1 MNNIPFDEDGYPRIY
16 TIHSQKGGVGKT
28 SIALALAGIS
38 GARGKKTLIIDAD
51 MTGASIADVPG
62 MECELE
68 NTSKRFNQLILARP
82 DEFMQ
87 LTANG
92 RAPRDNEDTMLMR
105 QFCQKISGHESVYFI
120 PSSAGPVDVETIV
133 PLISQEDHLH
143 FFRHRI
149 EDTLAAAIRSGF
161 QMIIL
166 DHSPGLFGFS
176 KTALQMS
183 LEWGLPQ
190 DKNDHRLRHLLNGK
204 LPKPSLQALLVSS
217 FEPHDYRAVLVSLGH
232 VLGRLMSIY
241 KIDEGKCPES
251 FADSFRFVFNKAR
264 NVSDSIDEIN
274 KILRKMAPLAPWLN
288 QMICDHEKEFGP
300 QMAPFIEGFEMGD
313 ICSKAEAF
321 VSWDKP
327 GALGSEWGNWFLTLA
342 YRARLIKA
350 QDGHGAGKAG

>member
-1 MNNIPFDEDGYPRIY
+1 MNNLAFDEDRYPRIY

-51 MTGASIADVPG
+51 MTGATIADVPG
-62 MECELE
+62 MECGPH
-68 NTSKRFNQLILARP
+68 SDFNKLILAKP
-82 DEFMQ
+82 NEFLQ
-87 LTANG
+87 LTAIWP
-92 RAPRDNEDTMLMR
+92 APKNNEDTMLMR
-105 QFCQKISGHESVYFI
+105 QFCHKTNGHESVYFI
-120 PSSAGPVDVETIV
+120 PSSASPADVEKIV

-149 EDTLAAAIRSGF
+149 EDTLAAAIQSGF

-183 LEWGLPQ
+183 LEWSLPQ
-190 DKNDHRLRHLLNGK
+190 DKSDHRLRHLLNGK

-217 FEPHDYRAVLVSLGH
+217 FEPHDYRAVLISLGH
-232 VLGRLMSIY
+232 VLGRLMSIH
-241 KIDEGKCPES
+241 KIDEGKCSES

-264 NVSDSIDEIN
+264 NVSDSIDEVD
-274 KILRKMAPLAPWLN
+274 KILRKMDGLAPWLK

-300 QMAPFIEGFEMGD
+300 QMTPFIEGFDMGD

-321 VSWDKP
+321 ISRDKL
-327 GALGSEWGNWFLTLA
+327 GALGSEWENWFLTLA
-342 YRARLIKA
+342 YRARLVKEHDNR
-350 QDGHGAGKAG
+350 DGGRTE